1 MIIHSK
7 RDIENISQEILKTSK
22 SLDVFPTPVDRIV
35 NHTELFIAG
44 GIDLKSLEKKYKSF
58 FFSDALKSGLSKI
71 RGFLDRREKVIYLD
85 MDQLPSRQN
94 FVTLHETGHDV
105 LPWQNKAFEFL
116 DDDETLDPNTQ
127 EEFEIEAN
135 YFASVTLFQNDR
147 FGNEAK
153 KYELGLPSV
162 MQLSKHFGASVHAT
176 FRWYVENSKFR
187 CSLLVLKNLSPKGQV
202 ANADFRNAFH
212 SSSFLKTYGS
222 LEWPENFEYKWIFVR
237 DHLFLKRKY
246 KVNGKISL
254 KTLNGDV
261 EFTYHY
267 FDNTYNAFVLIF
279 PKGEN
284 KVTHTKI
291 ILT

>member
-1 MIIHSK
+1 MVIQSK

-22 SLDVFPTPVDRIV
+22 SFDIFPTPVNRIV
-35 NHTELFIAG
+35 DHTELFIAG

-58 FFSDALKSGLSKI
+58 FLSKALKSGLSKI
-71 RGFLDRREKVIYLD
+71 RGFLDRREKLIYLD

-94 FVTLHETGHDV
+94 FVVLHETGHNV
-105 LPWQNKAFEFL
+105 LPWQSKTLEFL
-116 DDDETLDPNTQ
+116 DDDETLDPDTQ

-147 FGNEAK
+147 FDNEVK

-187 CSLLVLKNLSPKGQV
+187 CSLLVLKNLSAKGK
-202 ANADFRNAFH
+202 AGGADFRNAFH
-212 SSSFLKTYGS
+212 SSSFLKTYGT
-222 LEWPENFEYKWIFVR
+222 LEWPENFEYKWGFIKDHIFM
-237 DHLFLKRKY
+237 KRKY
-246 KVNGKISL
+246 KTNGKISL
-254 KTLNGDV
+254 KTLNGNV

-267 FDNTYNAFVLIF
+267 FDNSYNAFVLIF
-279 PKGEN
+279 PKGES
-284 KVTHTKI
+284 KTTKTKI
-291 ILT
+291 IMT